1 MTRIYTPEE
10 KRRLDK
16 IKAAAQKVKQGRV
29 KVYSK
34 EEKKL
39 FDSLKQVCAD
49 VAIAKANNV
58 RSKANELD
66 EKSYVAAMSG
76 ERLAGRIKQ
85 MSEVV

>member
-1 MTRIYTPEE
+1 MTRIE
-10 KRRLDK
+10 K

-39 FDSLKQVCAD
+39 FDSLKQVCANVVID
-49 VAIAKANNV
+49 KANCV
-58 RSKANELD
+58 RRRANEMD
-66 EKSYVAAMSG
+66 EQKY
-76 ERLAGRIKQ
+76 IQQ

>member
-10 KRRLDK
+10 KLRLDK
-16 IKAAAQKVKQGRV
+16 IKAAAQKFKQGRV

-49 VAIAKANNV
+49 VVIAKANCI
-58 RSKANELD
+58 RKRANEID
-66 EKSYVAAMSG
+66 EQQY
-76 ERLAGRIKQ
+76 IKQ

>member
-1 MTRIYTPEE
+1 MTRIE
-10 KRRLDK
+10 K
-16 IKAAAQKVKQGRV
+16 IKAATQKVKQGRV

-49 VAIAKANNV
+49 VVIAKANNV
-58 RSKANELD
+58 RDKANSFD
-66 EKSYVAAMSG
+66 EKLYVAEMTG
-76 ERLAGRIKQ
+76 NRILGKNKQ

>member
-1 MTRIYTPEE
+1 MTRIE
-10 KRRLDK
+10 K

-39 FDSLKQVCAD
+39 FDSLNQVCAD
-49 VAIAKANNV
+49 VVIDKANCV
-58 RSKANELD
+58 RRRANAID
-66 EKSYVAAMSG
+66 EQKY
-76 ERLAGRIKQ
+76 IQQ